1 MPSPSAPENESGPQ
15 PRCRVCAS
23 EFIDR
28 RSRHG
33 LGDFFHFLF
42 GRFPFRCRRCGHEFY
57 PPQRGDQNL

>member
-1 MPSPSAPENESGPQ
+1 MPSSPAPENQTAPP
-15 PRCRVCAS
+15 PRCPVCAS

-33 LGDFFHFLF
+33 LRDYFRFLV

-57 PPQRGDQNL
+57 LPQRGTGL